1 MSAIFTKDFFT
12 HMYRRKNFVPRLLLV
27 LFAVILMGFC
37 LSWLVLCDMGTD
49 PCTMMNL
56 AISDK
61 LGMAIGDWQALMNIV
76 LLIFVIIFG
85 GRNLGFGTLANMFL
99 VGYSLQFFS
108 WLWGI
113 VLPAGVVTDV
123 VFTTMTVRICVLF
136 PSLICFIF
144 AAALYMDVDLGT
156 APYDAVPYIIWNALK
171 KKASSI
177 PFRFVRMGFDIFV
190 VIIALIFGGK
200 LGVVT
205 VLMAFVLGPVI
216 EFVGTMLQKVIEIDE
231 IE

>member
-113 VLPAGVVTDV
+113 VLPAGVVTDG
-123 VFTTMTVRICVLF
+123 VFTCAVERNGVARVVQLHAGGEANDDLLYFRSC
-136 PSLICFIF
+136 
-144 AAALYMDVDLGT
+144 ALYGC
-156 APYDAVPYIIWNALK
+156 
-171 KKASSI
+171 
-177 PFRFVRMGFDIFV
+177 
-190 VIIALIFGGK
+190 
-200 LGVVT
+200 
-205 VLMAFVLGPVI
+205 
-216 EFVGTMLQKVIEIDE
+216 
-231 IE
+231 

>member
-1 MSAIFTKDFFT
+1 MSTIFTKDFFT
-12 HMYRRKNFVPRLLLV
+12 HMYRRKNFVPRLILV

-56 AISDK
+56 AVSNK
-61 LGMAIGDWQALMNIV
+61 LGMAIGDWQALLNII
-76 LLIFVIIFG
+76 LLVFVVIFG

-113 VLPAGVVTDV
+113 VLPADIVTNGIFTSMAMRIGV
-123 VFTTMTVRICVLF
+123 
-136 PSLICFIF
+136 LIPALIFFIF

-156 APYDAVPYIIWNALK
+156 APYDAMPYIAWNALK
-171 KKASSI
+171 KKFPSLQ
-177 PFRFVRMGFDIFV
+177 FRFVRIGYDILV
-190 VIIALIFGGK
+190 VLIAMLFGGK
-200 LGVVT
+200 LGIVT
-205 VLMAFVLGPVI
+205 ALMAFVLGPVI
-216 EFVGTMLQKVIEIDE
+216 DFVGKQLQKVIEIDE
-231 IE
+231 

>member
-1 MSAIFTKDFFT
+1 
-12 HMYRRKNFVPRLLLV
+12 
-27 LFAVILMGFC
+27 
-37 LSWLVLCDMGTD
+37 
-49 PCTMMNL
+49 MMNL

-108 WLWGI
+108 WLWGV
-113 VLPAGVVTDV
+113 VLPAGVVTDG
-123 VFTTMTVRICVLF
+123 VFTSMAVRICVLF

-216 EFVGTMLQKVIEIDE
+216 EFVGNLLQKVIEIDE
-231 IE
+231 

>member
-85 GRNLGFGTLANMFL
+85 GRNLGFGSLGFGELFSRL
-99 VGYSLQFFS
+99 VLSQ
-108 WLWGI
+108 
-113 VLPAGVVTDV
+113 
-123 VFTTMTVRICVLF
+123 
-136 PSLICFIF
+136 
-144 AAALYMDVDLGT
+144 
-156 APYDAVPYIIWNALK
+156 
-171 KKASSI
+171 
-177 PFRFVRMGFDIFV
+177 
-190 VIIALIFGGK
+190 
-200 LGVVT
+200 
-205 VLMAFVLGPVI
+205 MAFLLP
-216 EFVGTMLQKVIEIDE
+216 
-231 IE
+231 

>member
-85 GRNLGFGTLANMFL
+85 GRNLGFEHLPTCFLLVTLCSFSLGFGELFSRL
-99 VGYSLQFFS
+99 VLSQ
-108 WLWGI
+108 
-113 VLPAGVVTDV
+113 
-123 VFTTMTVRICVLF
+123 
-136 PSLICFIF
+136 
-144 AAALYMDVDLGT
+144 
-156 APYDAVPYIIWNALK
+156 
-171 KKASSI
+171 
-177 PFRFVRMGFDIFV
+177 
-190 VIIALIFGGK
+190 
-200 LGVVT
+200 
-205 VLMAFVLGPVI
+205 MAFLLP
-216 EFVGTMLQKVIEIDE
+216 
-231 IE
+231 

>member
-12 HMYRRKNFVPRLLLV
+12 HMYRRKNFIPRLLLV

-113 VLPAGVVTDV
+113 VLPAGVVTDG
-123 VFTTMTVRICVLF
+123 VFTSMTVLHLCTVSFTDL
-136 PSLICFIF
+136 
-144 AAALYMDVDLGT
+144 LYFLRLHSIWMLDLGT

-216 EFVGTMLQKVIEIDE
+216 EFVGNLLQKVIEIDE
-231 IE
+231 

>member
-1 MSAIFTKDFFT
+1 
-12 HMYRRKNFVPRLLLV
+12 
-27 LFAVILMGFC
+27 MGFC

-113 VLPAGVVTDV
+113 VLPAGVVTDG
-123 VFTTMTVRICVLF
+123 VFTSMTVRICVLF

-177 PFRFVRMGFDIFV
+177 PFRFVRMLS
-190 VIIALIFGGK
+190 LIH
-200 LGVVT
+200 
-205 VLMAFVLGPVI
+205 I
-216 EFVGTMLQKVIEIDE
+216 
-231 IE
+231 

>member
-1 MSAIFTKDFFT
+1 MIFLLQISKTMLYLKMACLYCRWVLYSIQKDFFMSAIFTKDFFT

-85 GRNLGFGTLANMFL
+85 G
-99 VGYSLQFFS
+99 
-108 WLWGI
+108 
-113 VLPAGVVTDV
+113 
-123 VFTTMTVRICVLF
+123 
-136 PSLICFIF
+136 
-144 AAALYMDVDLGT
+144 
-156 APYDAVPYIIWNALK
+156 
-171 KKASSI
+171 
-177 PFRFVRMGFDIFV
+177 
-190 VIIALIFGGK
+190 K

-216 EFVGTMLQKVIEIDE
+216 EFVGNLLQKVIEIDE
-231 IE
+231 